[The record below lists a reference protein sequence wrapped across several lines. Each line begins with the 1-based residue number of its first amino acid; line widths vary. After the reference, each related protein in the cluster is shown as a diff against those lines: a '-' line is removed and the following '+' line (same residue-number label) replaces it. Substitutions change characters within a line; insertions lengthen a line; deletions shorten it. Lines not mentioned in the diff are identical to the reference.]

1 MTSPYPNQKI
11 FSSGS
16 SKPGAMVFKVGRTIE
31 QTQDRVNGVS
41 VMIWEDES
49 LRQEVAVISQN
60 ARSYKGQFA
69 DKGDTGS
76 LVVTLEDSLKGVGLV
91 VAKNESSVPWW
102 VAVTPL

>member
-1 MTSPYPNQKI
+1 
-11 FSSGS
+11 
-16 SKPGAMVFKVGRTIE
+16 MVFKVGRTIE

-60 ARSYKGQFA
+60 AGSYEGQFA

-76 LVVTLEDSLKGVGLV
+76 LVVTLEDSLKGVRLV
-91 VAKNESSVPWW
+91 VTKNKLSVPWW